1 MEWVDQGVQQTT
13 ERVQKEK
20 GGTMR
25 VLKIDRPLL
34 KRQRDE
40 LLEGCLS
47 EETRRALF
55 DFLVEIDMLVENGE
69 RVMFSA

>member
-1 MEWVDQGVQQTT
+1 
-13 ERVQKEK
+13 
-20 GGTMR
+20 MR
-25 VLKIDRPLL
+25 VLKIDRTLL

-69 RVMFSA
+69 RVRFLA

>member
-1 MEWVDQGVQQTT
+1 
-13 ERVQKEK
+13 
-20 GGTMR
+20 MR

-55 DFLVEIDMLVENGE
+55 DFLVEIDMLVENKE
-69 RVMFSA
+69 PVRFI